1 MKSRYL
7 FIVVMITLCFP
18 YGSPAKISELV
29 IAGPRS
35 CVVHPLIY
43 MKEAGLLDPAADNI
57 KLIIWNNPDQ
67 LRALMAGGQVHFS
80 AVPSYVAANF
90 YNKGLGLKLLNIST
104 WGLLWLVSS
113 DPEVKTL
120 ADLKNQT
127 ITLTYKRDLPDL
139 VFTNLAQAQGLD
151 PQKDFNLAYLPDFKA
166 VAQELLSGR
175 THHAML
181 AEPIASITVL
191 KSSQQGISK
200 VYRAVDIQAEWQK
213 VHQTK
218 RGMPE
223 AGICALPSILGQP
236 QIVTAFQ
243 KAYETAIN
251 FCKTHPDEAAGIVAR
266 YLQKTKP
273 APIAAALKN
282 ARLEFV
288 TALDARPEL
297 TDFYNVLMALNPEK
311 TGGRLPGDGF
321 YWQDR

>member
-1 MKSRYL
+1 MKRSYL
-7 FIVVMITLCFP
+7 FVVVIITLCFP
-18 YGSPAKISELV
+18 HGALAKISELV

-43 MKEAGLLDPAADNI
+43 MKEAGLLDQAAETV

-90 YNKGLGLKLLNIST
+90 YNKGLELKLLNIST

-113 DPEVKTL
+113 DPDVKAL
-120 ADLKNQT
+120 ADLKNET

-139 VFTNLAQAQGLD
+139 VFTNLAKAQGLD
-151 PQKDFNLAYLPDFKA
+151 PQTDFNLKYLPDFKA

-175 THHAML
+175 TRHAML

-191 KSSQQGISK
+191 KSSKQGTSK

-213 VHQTK
+213 IHQTK

-223 AGICALPSILGQP
+223 AGICALPSIMGQP
-236 QIVTAFQ
+236 HIVTAFQ

-251 FCKTHPDEAAGIVAR
+251 FCKTHPEAAAGIVAQ
-266 YLQKTKP
+266 YLQKTNP

-288 TALDARPEL
+288 TAQDARPEL
-297 TDFYNVLMALNPEK
+297 TEFYNVLMALNPEK

-321 YWQDR
+321 YWKDR